1 MLLPSNAMRR
11 WALVVAAVSA
21 CSGAQ
26 ASDRGPAVPAPTAPE
41 EPVPAAS
48 HCLVSVSNP
57 GDRLAINGVV
67 LGDFTLESLRP
78 VLGEP
83 DRVQR
88 TTKEERYEEY
98 GEMPSSTMEPITDVH
113 LVYERQ
119 GLVFR
124 TRNGVFGT
132 SEVPTMLV
140 VFLPHERRFDNIE
153 PPAVVPTA
161 RGGCRLEINGIAVDP
176 GADLRPP
183 GATYRSAS
191 VEIFGTRFGP
201 TSYAMAIDRL
211 YTSEGGRSI
220 HIHLDAPDTG
230 RASYVEIQ

>member
-1 MLLPSNAMRR
+1 M
-11 WALVVAAVSA
+11 
-21 CSGAQ
+21 
-26 ASDRGPAVPAPTAPE
+26 
-41 EPVPAAS
+41 
-48 HCLVSVSNP
+48 
-57 GDRLAINGVV
+57 NGVV
-67 LGDFTLESLRP
+67 LADFTAASLRP

-98 GEMPSSTMEPITDVH
+98 GDMPSSTMEEVTDVH

-124 TRNGVFGT
+124 TRNGAFGA

-140 VFLPHERRFDNIE
+140 VFLPSERRFDNVE
-153 PPAVVPTA
+153 PPAVVPA
-161 RGGCRLEINGIAVDP
+161 GRGGCRLEVNGIAVDP
-176 GADLRPP
+176 RADLRPR
-183 GATYRSAS
+183 GATYRSES

-201 TSYAMAIDRL
+201 TSYAGSIDGL
-211 YTSEGGRSI
+211 YTSNGERSI
-220 HIHLDAPDTG
+220 RIYLDAPGTG